1 MILYESKQHI
11 CIIRKQDRNVYRI
24 RHILSKKKRIRI
36 EHDCFSR
43 STSDSLL
50 ICPKTPVRTRHYIQV
65 LKLNYAALKLNQI
78 SRKQLDPVQFDGE
91 MCLWRYP
98 FLIYSPIPDA
108 CPWLQ
113 VAPVTPAFS
122 WKILW
127 TTQCRPLG
135 AEHIAESSQV
145 FSDTQVKCR
154 TAPRALSWADMA
166 LSEEAFKCEKN
177 QGCLTKKKNLRS
189 LEH

>member
-1 MILYESKQHI
+1 MDGMIPYEPKQHI

-24 RHILSKKKRIRI
+24 RHILSKKGIRI

-65 LKLNYAALKLNQI
+65 LNYAALKLNQI

-113 VAPVTPAFS
+113 VAP
-122 WKILW
+122 W
-127 TTQCRPLG
+127 
-135 AEHIAESSQV
+135 
-145 FSDTQVKCR
+145 
-154 TAPRALSWADMA
+154 PRL
-166 LSEEAFKCEKN
+166 
-177 QGCLTKKKNLRS
+177 S
-189 LEH
+189 LEKSCGPRSAGHLVRSTSRKAVKFLVTRKRSAERLPEHWAELIWPYLKKLLSVRKIRDA